1 MASRSSS
8 GIGVGITITLLG
20 VVCLALFITTIVF
33 LSKYNATRK
42 NLTAME
48 SETAEFVATHERS
61 NDTINR
67 LRTTAKNQNKSV
79 VGYLNDSLQT
89 TMQKVTGTR
98 SDTPEKLA
106 DRIKDIDGAS
116 SNSLLAVIK
125 GRDTAIANLNMQLE
139 QANKDRQTALTN
151 LENEAARVQQLNET
165 HQRTIAALTADIQRY
180 KDEVDQYRASVG
192 DSKNFMNSEIEKLR
206 DRFASAES
214 ALNDKI
220 RTIETENLQLK
231 DQLAKLRGEKNRDI
245 LKPLAEGA
253 LVDGSVIAIDPG
265 SQTVTIDKGRRERI
279 VLGMRF
285 PVYSDA
291 TAVRPNAAGEYPVGK
306 AVVEVINV
314 GETSATARVISETRG
329 NPVVRGDVVANAVY
343 DPNKIYTFLVYG
355 NFDANR
361 DGMATLA
368 ESEDVK
374 ALIQSW
380 GGKVTD
386 ELTGDVDFMV
396 LGTRPVLPPPPPSSA
411 PYAVMQEFMRLDA
424 MASRYDELFRQ
435 ATSTSVPVL
444 NENRLYTLIGGSPNT
459 R

>member
-48 SETAEFVATHERS
+48 TETAEFVATHERS

-67 LRTTAKNQNKSV
+67 LRGTAKADGKSV
-79 VGYLNDSLQT
+79 VGYLNESLQS
-89 TMQKVTGTR
+89 TMQKVTGSR
-98 SDTPEKLA
+98 SDTPERLA
-106 DRIKDIDGAS
+106 DRLKDIDGAS
-116 SNSLLAVIK
+116 SNNLIAVIQE
-125 GRDTAIANLNMQLE
+125 RDRALANLNTQLE

-151 LENEAARVQQLNET
+151 LENEAARVRQLNET
-165 HQRTIAALTADIQRY
+165 HTRTIAALNTDIQRY
-180 KDEVDQYRASVG
+180 KDEVDQYRSGVG
-192 DSKNFMNSEIEKLR
+192 EHRRFMDGEIEKLR
-206 DRFASAES
+206 DRFASSEG
-214 ALNDKI
+214 ALSEKI
-220 RTIETENLQLK
+220 RGLETENLQLK

-245 LKPLAEGA
+245 LKGAAEGS
-253 LVDGSVIAIDPG
+253 LVDGNVIAIDPG
-265 SQTVTIDKGRRERI
+265 AQAVTIDRGRRERI

-314 GETSATARVISETRG
+314 GETSSTARVISETRG

-343 DPNKIYTFLVYG
+343 DPKKIYTFLVYG

-361 DGMATLA
+361 DGVGTPA
-368 ESEDVK
+368 EAEDVK
-374 ALIQSW
+374 ALVQAW

-386 ELTGDVDFMV
+386 ELSGDVDFLVM
-396 LGTRPVLPPPPPSSA
+396 GTRPVLPPRPSVDA
-411 PYAVMQEFMRLDA
+411 PIVVMQEFMRLDA
-424 MASRYDELFRQ
+424 MATRYDELFRQ

-444 NENRLYTLIGGSPNT
+444 NENRLYTLIGGHPNT